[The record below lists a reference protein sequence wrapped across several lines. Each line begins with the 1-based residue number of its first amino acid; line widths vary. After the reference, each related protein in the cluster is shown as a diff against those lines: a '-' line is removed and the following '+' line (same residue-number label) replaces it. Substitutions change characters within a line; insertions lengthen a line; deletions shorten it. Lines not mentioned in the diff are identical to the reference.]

1 MTDALVTT
9 GEYNPL
15 LGLAAAGDKD
25 IARARLAYW
34 MAQGVQLSLS
44 DELTA

>member
-1 MTDALVTT
+1 MTDARILHMRVEFTR
-9 GEYNPL
+9 EYV
-15 LGLAAAGDKD
+15 D